1 MRSELVSQRNG
12 DSSWDGL
19 RISCIVCVAFAVVM
33 GFFVARACAISATIL
48 QVTLTFVDVSVDVA
62 RVCCL
67 VMCGPQDV
75 IRVSVWGGG
84 I

>member
-1 MRSELVSQRNG
+1 
-12 DSSWDGL
+12 
-19 RISCIVCVAFAVVM
+19 M